1 MWKKEK
7 EEKNGVLLN
16 KYGNKQGEKTVE
28 LKKKV
33 SLVLLTTMYNKH
45 PCTEFLFCIFRTD
58 FLSESTTNWHQLRDV
73 ILLRSTRAG

>member
-28 LKKKV
+28 LKKKK
-33 SLVLLTTMYNKH
+33 LA
-45 PCTEFLFCIFRTD
+45 LFCLPQCIINTLA
-58 FLSESTTNWHQLRDV
+58 LSSFSAFSELIS
-73 ILLRSTRAG
+73 